1 MKSIS
6 AIIDQDFVNL
16 SIEYA
21 HSYKRDGRAF
31 LSSYRKFDSVRSSCE
46 MIVSTYKRIGAYE
59 ECSKEKDFRPYA
71 EKYFKGRQAE
81 ILADMLLIIYNI
93 IK

>member
-1 MKSIS
+1 
-6 AIIDQDFVNL
+6 
-16 SIEYA
+16 
-21 HSYKRDGRAF
+21 
-31 LSSYRKFDSVRSSCE
+31 